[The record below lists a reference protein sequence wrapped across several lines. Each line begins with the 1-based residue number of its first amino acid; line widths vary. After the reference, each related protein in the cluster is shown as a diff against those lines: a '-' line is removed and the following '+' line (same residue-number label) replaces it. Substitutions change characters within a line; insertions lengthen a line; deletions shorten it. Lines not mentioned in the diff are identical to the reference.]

1 MQNKNSSQLAATIL
15 PLAVILLSPA
25 GASAAAVKTGQAVAN
40 PGVSG
45 VTGSLMSRPGAS
57 GSGLSTLSGG
67 LQLSLVPGSVLA
79 APAVQDSVRQAP
91 AGLPLPQVLA
101 APAAP
106 VQPGALGAVKDAVQ
120 TIQADEA
127 KGGSAEQAGVIGKLF
142 DGGKA
147 KGPSGSDA
155 SVAGQDSQ
163 VPSYLTQAPKT
174 LFSETIAVWQPAG
187 APVESE
193 LQVKQDNGALADVGD
208 EKDLVEDVKVQAEP
222 VKVEL
227 PEPVYGADKVGLQR
241 WVVTG
246 GVKYAALTK
255 TGVFWV
261 DATGNVF
268 LYRRASAQTVRVA
281 VEPGKLGPV
290 TVSEDGENIYAV
302 VDGRLQRWEIKADEL
317 SGKAVKAEAVP
328 GAQIKALEP
337 LNAGDADRR
346 GEGVQ
351 IVMAGKR
358 LFWGKTTRYGSSKIV
373 AQAEGEEQV
382 TKNGSLRS
390 GLTQVGRALYAE
402 KAAGGTRVWLKPY
415 FGSETKL
422 EDIGSLPFEV
432 QALAAG
438 RDRGTYFAVTPQ
450 GVVEWDTKTRR
461 YRVFPVASLE
471 AVGTVLGIDT
481 DPDNRVLVSG
491 SHGLTQLELSP
502 AQQFLASKAA
512 EVRLWSQQNPM
523 YIKDGALHIG
533 DFSFPMA
540 RKAPAARPWYKRAF
554 DRILGRT
561 APAEVLDLGISE
573 KEWQALN
580 LPTNKRL
587 IYDTLKGFS
596 LSQHML
602 YIGETGGGKTWIAER
617 IAKLTGNELWMV
629 SMNEYTRNKDL
640 IARETFG
647 EEGKNK
653 TGLTM
658 STVLRWMT
666 EGGILLLDE
675 MHKPLE
681 GIAVLNNI
689 LQNGEYRMPDGRII
703 KYDKKKSWVIGTM
716 NPVKPPYKGEP
727 PSGELSSRFGMTLEV
742 KYLPADEEAALL
754 DIFYSKVPRTVLEKL
769 VAIAND
775 LRKVYPDILPLP
787 IAPRTLMHI
796 VEHAARYPNDSIVD
810 IFRKTYNPASIVED
824 PAIDE
829 AILKVLEAHDLAG
842 TGVKP
847 AKAEPAPKPADDD
860 VPF

>member
-1 MQNKNSSQLAATIL
+1 MQNKNSSQLAAAIL

-45 VTGSLMSRPGAS
+45 VTGSLMSRPGVS
-57 GSGLSTLSGG
+57 GAGLSALSGG
-67 LQLSLVPGSVLA
+67 LRLSLVPGSVLA

-106 VQPGALGAVKDAVQ
+106 VQPGALGSVRTAVQ
-120 TIQADEA
+120 EMGAAESKA
-127 KGGSAEQAGVIGKLF
+127 GASAPGGVIGKLF

-155 SVAGQDSQ
+155 SVAGRDSQ
-163 VPSYLTQAPKT
+163 VVSYLSQAPKS
-174 LFSETIAVWQPAG
+174 LFAEAIPLWKEAG
-187 APVESE
+187 APSE
-193 LQVKQDNGALADVGD
+193 TDLQVKQDNGALS
-208 EKDLVEDVKVQAEP
+208 DLGAERDLTEDAQVQTEP
-222 VKVEL
+222 VEVEL

-246 GVKYAALTK
+246 GVRYAALVK
-255 TGVFWV
+255 GGVFWV
-261 DATGNVF
+261 DGTGNVF
-268 LYRRASAQTVRVA
+268 LYRRASAETVRVVVA
-281 VEPGKLGPV
+281 PGKLGPV
-290 TVSEDGENIYAV
+290 TVSEDGKYVYAV
-302 VDGRLQRWEIKADEL
+302 ADGRLQRWELKDGGISAKSVKADPL
-317 SGKAVKAEAVP
+317 D
-328 GAQIKALEP
+328 GAGIRALEP
-337 LNAGDADRR
+337 LNAEDASSRGD
-346 GEGVQ
+346 GVQ
-351 IVMAGKR
+351 ILMGDKR
-358 LFWGKTTRYGSSKIV
+358 LYWAKSKIV
-373 AQAEGEEQV
+373 TQSEGAEQI

-390 GLTQVGRALYAE
+390 GLVSAGRSLYTE

-422 EDIGSLPFEV
+422 EDLGVLPFEL
-432 QALAAG
+432 QAVVPG
-438 RDRGTYFAVTPQ
+438 SVRGTYFAAVS
-450 GVVEWDTKTRR
+450 GGIVEWDVKTRR
-461 YRVFPVASLE
+461 YRLFPVEGLA
-471 AVGTVLGIDT
+471 AAGKVQGMDVDR
-481 DPDNRVLVSG
+481 DNRILVSG
-491 SHGLTQLELSP
+491 SHSLLQAELAP
-502 AQQFLASKAA
+502 AQDYLASRAA
-512 EVRLWSQQNPM
+512 EVRLWSQSNPM

-533 DFSFPMA
+533 DFSFPIAKKAAAPKSGLA
-540 RKAPAARPWYKRAF
+540 RLGAALKSLFGVKSAV
-554 DRILGRT
+554 
-561 APAEVLDLGISE
+561 PAEVSGMGIGE

-602 YIGETGGGKTWIAER
+602 YIGETGGGKTWVAER

-666 EGGILLLDE
+666 EGGVLLLDE

-703 KYDKKKSWVIGTM
+703 KYDKTKSWVIGTM

-754 DIFYSKVPRTVLEKL
+754 GIFYSKVPRAVLDKL

-796 VEHAARYPNDSIVD
+796 VEHAARYPGDSIVD

-829 AILKVLEAHDLAG
+829 AILRVLEAHDLAG